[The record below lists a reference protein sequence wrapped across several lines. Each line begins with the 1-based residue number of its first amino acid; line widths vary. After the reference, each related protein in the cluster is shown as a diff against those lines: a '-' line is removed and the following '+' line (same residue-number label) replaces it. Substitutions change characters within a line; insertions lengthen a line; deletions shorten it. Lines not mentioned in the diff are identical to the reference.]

1 VACNSDVY
9 FCPNSFQMQKVII
22 TGATGMIGG
31 LVLQKCLNSSK
42 VEKIISVVRR
52 ASGIQHPKLKEI
64 ILSDF
69 SNYSSIE
76 KEFKGAHTAYFCLGV
91 YTGKVP
97 DDQFKVITVDYAKAF
112 ADAAK
117 KANPN
122 ITFAFLSG
130 AGADLKE
137 KSRMSF
143 AKYKGMAENHLLQS
157 TFKALNIFRPGYI
170 YPVEKRKEPNFSYRL
185 FRFLYPALK
194 AVMASSSIT
203 SNELAEAMFLA
214 GIQSKN
220 FGILENNQIKEILK

>member
-1 VACNSDVY
+1 
-9 FCPNSFQMQKVII
+9 MQKVII

-31 LVLQKCLNSSK
+31 LILQKCLKSSK
-42 VEKIISVVRR
+42 IGDIISVVRR
-52 ASGIQHPKLKEI
+52 SSGVQHPKLKEI
-64 ILSDF
+64 ILTDF
-69 SNYSSIE
+69 NDYSTVE
-76 KEFKGAHTAYFCLGV
+76 KELKEAHTAYFCLGV
-91 YTGKVP
+91 YTGQLP

-112 ADAAK
+112 ADAVK

-122 ITFAFLSG
+122 INFSFLSG

-157 TFKALNIFRPGYI
+157 NFKALNIFRPGYI

-203 SNELAEAMFLA
+203 SEELAEAMFQS
-214 GIQSKN
+214 GIQSNN
-220 FGILENNQIKEILK
+220 FGILENKQIKDTLK